1 MQFRILINKF
11 FFTQTQTVYN
21 GFKIALCCFFLST
34 TTNSFS
40 SLLLFTK
47 QDSTSVSTDSIK
59 ISKQKTRNDKAKKVF
74 KFFSY
79 FNYNDRGTGK
89 DFSGVEKYN
98 KYENKKITCVDIVI
112 YKPFGCVED
121 SCPPKL
127 TKAQKFGNA
136 IHFKGREWFIKGDIF
151 FKEGDLVNP
160 TLFADTEKQLWDRKK
175 FKDVHILILPDS
187 LNTDNVEVMIFLQDK
202 LSYAMSIGY
211 SNNRVALSAYTYN
224 FFGLP
229 NSLSIYAGVN
239 FNKYN
244 LWTVGGAYRYDNI
257 QSSQI
262 NFSTRFVVEKLN
274 QNVTLSANRNF
285 FNLKTKWAFNASY
298 SYKNST
304 ISLNGNLND
313 PSSFTKAKSHYY
325 SLWLAYGIQLN
336 KIMPCKDDKLKFI
349 IATKLNYVNYKNR
362 PFIIDRNFNE
372 SFIKQQNYRI
382 GFGLA
387 RWDFY
392 LERNAFY
399 VDIAEY
405 FPRGISASIW
415 TGPQI
420 DEIAG
425 RRATFDF
432 TMNYG
437 LYLKKFGYLFPQFSY
452 GGFIKNRKG
461 EQMSTKINLDYISKK
476 VAFAKHMYFRQ
487 VLKTGTNLGFFIPE
501 DRYFN
506 INERNGIRG
515 FYSPNLKGSKSF
527 TLSAECDLFLDKM
540 VILSKGMVYA
550 FCDKGWLSENGKK
563 LIIQSNFQ
571 YGIGCGL
578 RFRSVDLGFPYLD
591 FQFSFYP
598 KGKSYGAQFFQ
609 FKLYENNFNTILEN
623 NMFHE
628 YGSKISN

>member
-1 MQFRILINKF
+1 M
-11 FFTQTQTVYN
+11 
-21 GFKIALCCFFLST
+21 IAALT
-34 TTNSFS
+34 TP
-40 SLLLFTK
+40 
-47 QDSTSVSTDSIK
+47 
-59 ISKQKTRNDKAKKVF
+59 R
-74 KFFSY
+74 
-79 FNYNDRGTGK
+79 
-89 DFSGVEKYN
+89 
-98 KYENKKITCVDIVI
+98 
-112 YKPFGCVED
+112 
-121 SCPPKL
+121 
-127 TKAQKFGNA
+127 
-136 IHFKGREWFIKGDIF
+136 
-151 FKEGDLVNP
+151 
-160 TLFADTEKQLWDRKK
+160 
-175 FKDVHILILPDS
+175 
-187 LNTDNVEVMIFLQDK
+187 
-202 LSYAMSIGY
+202 
-211 SNNRVALSAYTYN
+211 
-224 FFGLP
+224 
-229 NSLSIYAGVN
+229 
-239 FNKYN
+239 
-244 LWTVGGAYRYDNI
+244 
-257 QSSQI
+257 
-262 NFSTRFVVEKLN
+262 
-274 QNVTLSANRNF
+274 
-285 FNLKTKWAFNASY
+285 
-298 SYKNST
+298 
-304 ISLNGNLND
+304 
-313 PSSFTKAKSHYY
+313 
-325 SLWLAYGIQLN
+325 
-336 KIMPCKDDKLKFI
+336 
-349 IATKLNYVNYKNR
+349 
-362 PFIIDRNFNE
+362 
-372 SFIKQQNYRI
+372 
-382 GFGLA
+382 FGLA

-550 FCDKGWLSENGKK
+550 FCDMGWLSENGKK

-598 KGKSYGAQFFQ
+598 KGKSFGAQFFQ